1 MAAARETTTPSTIKP
16 LEGAIVQRFTAGAA
30 IEPGELVC
38 MQSDGKID
46 PAIGTSV
53 AAAQCL
59 GVALCPKNQGTAYA
73 DGDVVDVVTYGRV
86 LCLTGA
92 TVGALI
98 YVSDT
103 AGEPAES
110 AGTKTS
116 IVGIATSASVLFV
129 RPQASALS

>member
-1 MAAARETTTPSTIKP
+1 MAIARETTVANIKP
-16 LEGAIVQRFTAGAA
+16 LEGAVVVRFTAGAA

-38 MQSDGKID
+38 MQSDGYID

-59 GVALCPKNQGTAYA
+59 GVALPPKNQGTAYA
-73 DGDVVDVVTYGRV
+73 SGDVVDVVVFGPCQ
-86 LCLTGA
+86 CLTGA
-92 TVGALI
+92 TPGALV

-103 AGEPAES
+103 AGEPGET
-110 AGTKTS
+110 AGTKAS
-116 IVGIATSASVLFV
+116 IVGINRSATVLFV